1 MKNERMFRLAMQKSG
16 RLNTKCLQLIN
27 QCDIHFESHPSQLLA
42 RSENFPMEIMLVRD
56 DDIPDYVREGV
67 CDCGIVGLNELNERV
82 IDRYPD
88 NPKVEIVRRL
98 GFGRCRLSIAVPH
111 EYNYT
116 GTASLAGMKIATSH
130 PVILE
135 RFLEL
140 KGIPAEVVKINGS
153 VEVAPAIGVAD
164 AICDLV
170 STGATLQSNGLK
182 EVETILTSEAIL
194 FTAKSPLSREKH
206 LLFDKLNARIEGV
219 LRAQRARYVMMNA
232 PKNAVERISMI
243 IPGMERP
250 TIMPLGN
257 CDEKV
262 AIHAVTYEEVF
273 WDAMEKLK
281 ELGASSILVTPIEK
295 IFI

>member
-1 MKNERMFRLAMQKSG
+1 MKSERMFRLAIQKSG
-16 RLNTKCLQLIN
+16 RLNTKCLGLIN

-42 RSENFPMEIMLVRD
+42 RSENFPIEIMLVRD

-67 CDCGIVGLNELNERV
+67 CDCGIVGLNELKEKV
-82 IDRYPD
+82 LDRFPE
-88 NPKVEIVRRL
+88 NPKVTIVRPL

-111 EYNYT
+111 ECEYA
-116 GTASLAGMKIATSH
+116 GASSLAGMKIATSH

-135 RFLEL
+135 RYLDQE
-140 KGIPAEVVKINGS
+140 GIRAEVVKINGA
-153 VEVAPAIGVAD
+153 VEVAPAIGIAD

-182 EVETILTSEAIL
+182 EVQTILSSEAVL
-194 FTAKSPLSREKH
+194 FTSTLPLAVDKR
-206 LLFDKLNARIEGV
+206 LLFDKLVARIEGV
-219 LRAQRARYVMMNA
+219 LRAQKARYIMMNA
-232 PKNAVERISMI
+232 PKSAIERISMV

-273 WDAMEKLK
+273 WEAMEKLK

>member
-1 MKNERMFRLAMQKSG
+1 
-16 RLNTKCLQLIN
+16 
-27 QCDIHFESHPSQLLA
+27 
-42 RSENFPMEIMLVRD
+42 MLVRD
-56 DDIPDYVREGV
+56 DDIPDYVRDGV

-82 IDRYPD
+82 LDRYPD
-88 NPKVEIVRRL
+88 APKVEIVRPL
-98 GFGRCRLSIAVPH
+98 GFGRCRLSIAVPDK
-111 EYNYT
+111 YDYT
-116 GTASLAGMKIATSH
+116 GGASLKGMRIATSH

-135 RFLEL
+135 RYLASN
-140 KGIPAEVVKINGS
+140 GIAAEVVKINGA

-170 STGATLQSNGLK
+170 STGATLQSNGLR
-182 EVETILTSEAIL
+182 EVETILISEAVL
-194 FTAKSPLSREKH
+194 FTSSSSLSPEKQA
-206 LLFDKLNARIEGV
+206 LFNKITSRIEGV
-219 LRAQRARYVMMNA
+219 LRAQKARYVMMNA
-232 PKNAVERISMI
+232 PKNAIERISAI

-257 CDEKV
+257 CEDKV